1 MHMRR
6 ESRKERVPP
15 SCEVGSLSWDLLWRV
30 GGCDF
35 TGSFLMQDDLI
46 SAHNRIIQ
54 SPESPNVIPLKVCSL
69 PLFTTW
75 SSYSQAP
82 QNE

>member
-1 MHMRR
+1 MRR
-6 ESRKERVPP
+6 ESKKEQRVPP
-15 SCEVGSLSWDLLWRV
+15 SCEVGSLSRDLLLRV

-46 SAHNRIIQ
+46 SAHNQIIW